1 MNIDAFTMTKSHKVI
16 RSFCK
21 SSLGLYSPLV
31 EKDEIRLLHLQ
42 PISGKAPI
50 KCTVTHAK
58 LEEDIKYEALSYMW
72 GSTDSKI
79 IEISGFEVPVRI
91 NLWNALYHLAP
102 RAAFALCG

>member
-1 MNIDAFTMTKSHKVI
+1 M
-16 RSFCK
+16 
-21 SSLGLYSPLV
+21 

-102 RAAFALCG
+102 SSGIRTLWIDAICINQENDFERNHQVAQMGRVYSQAA